1 MLTILVANIKGGCGK
16 TTLATHLA
24 AASAKAGKLTALAD
38 LDRQRSSL
46 GWLAQRPQDAAPIT
60 GLDWTKE
67 IGDEPG
73 GYQRLVI
80 DAPAAL
86 KTRQIEELVKMADV
100 VVLPV
105 LPGVF
110 DEQATQRF
118 LGKLDELKSIAKN
131 KKAVAVVGNRLR
143 VRTRATDRLDS
154 FLGGVGHTVV
164 TRLRDSQI
172 YADAAAN
179 GLSLFDLQGKRA
191 ADHRADWKPL
201 LAFIDKVGAG

>member
-24 AASAKAGKLTALAD
+24 AASAGVGKLTALAD

-46 GWLAQRPQDAAPIT
+46 GWLERRPEGAAPVT
-60 GLDWTKE
+60 GLDWTKD
-67 IGDEPG
+67 IGDRPG
-73 GYQRLVI
+73 GYQRLII

-86 KTRQIEELVKMADV
+86 KTKQIEELVRMADV

-105 LPGVF
+105 LPSVF
-110 DEQATQRF
+110 DEQATERF

-131 KKAVAVVGNRLR
+131 RKGVAVVGNRLR
-143 VRTRATDRLDS
+143 ARTKATDRLDS
-154 FLGGVGHTVV
+154 FLGGIGHRVV

-172 YADAAAN
+172 YAEAAAS
-179 GLSLFDLQGKRA
+179 GLSLFDLPGKRA
-191 ADHRADWKPL
+191 AEHRADWTPL
-201 LAFIDKVGAG
+201 LAYIDTVG